1 MSGQPIRVLV
11 VEDDPVAAD
20 AHVLY
25 VDRVPGFVAVG
36 KAHTGAEAR
45 RALERTPSTCSSST
59 STCPTCTAFS
69 WPAPCARPATTPTSS
84 R

>member
-1 MSGQPIRVLV
+1 MTSDITPERAIRVLV

-25 VDRVPGFVAVG
+25 VGRVPGFVAVG

-45 RALERTPSTCSSST
+45 RPWNARPSTCSC
-59 STCPTCTAFS
+59 STCTCRTCTVCN
-69 WPAPCARPATTPTSS
+69 WRGP
-84 R
+84 